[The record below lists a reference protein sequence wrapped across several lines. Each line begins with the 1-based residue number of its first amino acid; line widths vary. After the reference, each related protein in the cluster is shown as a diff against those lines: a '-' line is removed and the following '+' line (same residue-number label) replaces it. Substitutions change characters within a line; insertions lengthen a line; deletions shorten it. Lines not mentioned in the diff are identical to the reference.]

1 MQEKHK
7 QEKQKQSKKK
17 YMEKIPI
24 EKGAP
29 EIEKGDRRTKVKSK
43 SFT

>member
-7 QEKQKQSKKK
+7 QEKKTRAKKK
-17 YMEKIPI
+17 KRIPL

-29 EIEKGDRRTKVKSK
+29 KIVKEDRRTKVKSK

>member
-1 MQEKHK
+1 MQLQKKHK
-7 QEKQKQSKKK
+7 QEKQKQSKKEIG
-17 YMEKIPI
+17 MNPV

-29 EIEKGDRRTKVKSK
+29 EIKKDKRTKVKSR